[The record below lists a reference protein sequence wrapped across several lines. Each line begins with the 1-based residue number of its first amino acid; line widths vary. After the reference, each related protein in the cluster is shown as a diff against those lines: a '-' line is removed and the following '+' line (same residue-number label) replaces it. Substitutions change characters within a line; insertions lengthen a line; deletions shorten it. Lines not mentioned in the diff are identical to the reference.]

1 MTSITFYGG
10 VNEIGGNKFLLE
22 NQGSKF
28 FLDFGKN
35 FGREKLYFEEP
46 FIKAREEK
54 HLLNLG
60 ILPPIKGLYKSD
72 AHPYEL
78 DG

>member
-22 NQGSKF
+22 DQETRI

-35 FGREKLYFEEP
+35 FAKEKLYFE
-46 FIKAREEK
+46 
-54 HLLNLG
+54 
-60 ILPPIKGLYKSD
+60 
-72 AHPYEL
+72 HPYISKRRKTSSQPWNFTADKGSLQE
-78 DG
+78 